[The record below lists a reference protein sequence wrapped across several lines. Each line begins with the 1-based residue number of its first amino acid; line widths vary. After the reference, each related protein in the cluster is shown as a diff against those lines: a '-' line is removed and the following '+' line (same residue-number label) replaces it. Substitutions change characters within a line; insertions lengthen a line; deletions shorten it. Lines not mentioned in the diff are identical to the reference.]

1 MEWLRGNIHFFLFS
15 QNLKFSF
22 SLKLGGIGENEIRFN
37 EFFTNS
43 QNTPTL
49 FWNFIAPL
57 SWVNP
62 PQERHRIE
70 HRFVCVEKNI
80 HKYS

>member
-1 MEWLRGNIHFFLFS
+1 MGGNGIVRSKYSLFSIS

-49 FWNFIAPL
+49 F
-57 SWVNP
+57 
-62 PQERHRIE
+62 
-70 HRFVCVEKNI
+70 
-80 HKYS
+80 